1 MESALASSV
10 LEGPGPPRV
19 DGVRVEKSEVHVK
32 LHRVAV
38 LMGGWGEEREVSMR
52 TGEAVAKALQ
62 RRGHEVHRVLAGPG
76 VDRSLRQLEVDAA
89 FLALHGRM
97 GEDGKVQGLLEVLG
111 VPYTGSG
118 VLASALAMSKP
129 MAKKVLR
136 FHNIP
141 TPASYTI
148 APGELGSAL
157 EIHGDMGFPAVVKPA
172 CSGSSCGLTVIRDAS
187 ELAPALREA
196 WRFGPSA
203 LVERFV
209 RGREITVGILG
220 DQVLGSC
227 EIVPQREVFDYR
239 GKYQGGTRYHLPAR
253 VSPTRLCNLHSL
265 ALAAHRALGC
275 RGYSRVDLI
284 ASDEVNDFVLEVN
297 ALPGMTATSLMPK
310 IAKAAG
316 LSFDDLVGAIL
327 SQAALEHPSAG
338 LVVDP
343 KPAFQTLQR
352 PAKAV

>member
-1 MESALASSV
+1 MSH
-10 LEGPGPPRV
+10 R
-19 DGVRVEKSEVHVK
+19 
-32 LHRVAV
+32 RVAV

-52 TGEAVAKALQ
+52 TGEAVAKALLRQ
-62 RRGHEVHRVLAGPG
+62 GHEVHRVLAGPG
-76 VDRSLRQLEVDAA
+76 LDRSLRSLAVDAA

-118 VLASALAMSKP
+118 VMASALAMNKP
-129 MAKKVLR
+129 MAKKILR

-141 TPASYTI
+141 TPASYT
-148 APGELGSAL
+148 AVPADLDRAL
-157 EIHGDMGFPAVVKPA
+157 ELHGDMGFPAVVKPA
-172 CSGSSCGLTVIRDAS
+172 CSGSSCGLSVVREAS

-196 WRFGPSA
+196 WRFSGEA

-209 RGREITVGILG
+209 RGKEITVGILG
-220 DQVLGSC
+220 DRVLGSC
-227 EIVPQREVFDYR
+227 EIVPPREVFDYQ
-239 GKYQGGTRYHLPAR
+239 GKYQGGSRYHLPAR
-253 VSPTRLCNLHSL
+253 VSPTRLCNLESL

-297 ALPGMTATSLMPK
+297 TLPGLTHTSLLPK

-316 LSFDDLVGAIL
+316 MSFDALVEAVLERAQVDDRRSDEVAAPAAAEPPALPAI
-327 SQAALEHPSAG
+327 SAG
-338 LVVDP
+338 
-343 KPAFQTLQR
+343 
-352 PAKAV
+352 

>member
-1 MESALASSV
+1 MKF
-10 LEGPGPPRV
+10 R
-19 DGVRVEKSEVHVK
+19 
-32 LHRVAV
+32 RVAV

-62 RRGHEVHRVLAGPG
+62 STGHEVHRVLAGPG
-76 VDRSLRQLEVDAA
+76 LDRTLRSLDVDAA

-118 VLASALAMSKP
+118 VLASSLAMNKP

-136 FHNIP
+136 YHNIP
-141 TPASYTI
+141 TPSSYTVGP
-148 APGELGSAL
+148 ADAGRAL
-157 EIHGDMGFPAVVKPA
+157 DVHGDMGFPAVVKPA
-172 CSGSSCGLTVIRDAS
+172 CSGSSCGLSVVREGL
-187 ELAPALREA
+187 ELAPALRQA
-196 WRFGPSA
+196 WRFSAEA

-209 RGREITVGILG
+209 RGKEVTVGILG
-220 DQVLGSC
+220 DRVLGSC
-227 EIVPQREVFDYR
+227 EVVAPREVFDYQ

-253 VSPTRLCNLHSL
+253 VSATRLANIEAL

-297 ALPGMTATSLMPK
+297 TIPGMTATSLLPK
-310 IAKAAG
+310 IARHAG
-316 LSFDDLVGAIL
+316 LGFEALVEAL
-327 SQAALEHPSAG
+327 LDQAALEDVPRPGSLDEAPAHRPLRARAG
-338 LVVDP
+338 
-343 KPAFQTLQR
+343 
-352 PAKAV
+352 